1 MNVQDR
7 RRLLGP
13 ASAKPIAFST
23 TVEQIK
29 EKPKDVDTSEQIAL
43 HTGFISNCNGSALVE
58 VKDSKVTQHQ
68 TSLIT
73 SVYGPK
79 SIRGSFTSQATLSIQ
94 LKNGLLEK
102 YDSKELKEVAGFLTS
117 LFSGVVNLK
126 RYPKSGIDIFVYITY
141 EKDLSKFTENDG
153 TTGSSSNIHK
163 IISHCITSIT
173 MALIDADIEMVDLAA
188 AGQSNGSVVSFIKG
202 GQEVIGVW
210 NDNSNENDDIMNT
223 IENCRK
229 EYLQYRSIMRKY
241 LEQKTN
247 V

>member
-13 ASAKPIAFST
+13 SSAKPIAFST
-23 TVEQIK
+23 TVDQTK
-29 EKPKDVDTSEQIAL
+29 ESYEPDSTEQIAL

-58 VKDSKVTQHQ
+58 VKDPKVTKHQ

-79 SIRGSFTSQATLSIQ
+79 SIRGSFTSQASLSIQ

-102 YDSKELKEVAGFLTS
+102 YDTKELKEVAGFLTN

-126 RYPKSGIDIFVYITY
+126 RYPKAGIDIFVYITY
-141 EKDLSKFTENDG
+141 EKDLSNFKEQNNVSG
-153 TTGSSSNIHK
+153 VSSNIYK
-163 IISHCITSIT
+163 IIPHCITSIT
-173 MALIDADIEMVDLAA
+173 MALIDAEIEMVDLAA

-210 NDNSNENDDIMNT
+210 KDSNKEDDNIMDI
-223 IENCRK
+223 IDSCRA
-229 EYLQYRSIMRKY
+229 EYHQYRSIMRKY
-241 LEQKTN
+241 LEQKTKI
-247 V
+247 